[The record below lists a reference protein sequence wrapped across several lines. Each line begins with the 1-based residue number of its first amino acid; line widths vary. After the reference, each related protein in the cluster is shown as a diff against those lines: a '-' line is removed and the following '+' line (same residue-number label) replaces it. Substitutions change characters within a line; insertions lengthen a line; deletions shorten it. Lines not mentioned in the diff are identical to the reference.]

1 MAKYRHRIFEM
12 YEQLDAALDALTPR
26 TEKVAT
32 EITAPETWDFS
43 HLEASRVADKI
54 LLRFKGSHSFDEA
67 ELGPLREDF
76 TRLTGL
82 LGRDSRLLLD
92 FTGITLF
99 SAASIRELAQFSRN
113 LQSKGSRV
121 VLCCLEPDV
130 SATFFSS

>member
-1 MAKYRHRIFEM
+1 M
-12 YEQLDAALDALTPR
+12 YEQLDEALDALTPR

-54 LLRFKGSHSFDEA
+54 LLRFKGSQTFDEA